1 MPVLVIP
8 DPSLVVLI
16 GAAGAGKS
24 TLAARLF
31 GADEILSSDALREV
45 VSGDAADQSASAV
58 AFRILHRTLERRLAA
73 GHLTV
78 IDATN
83 VQRAHRRELLER
95 ARRAATPAVAVVL
108 DIDPALSRARNA
120 GRSRVVDPA
129 VVERQARAVHSVV
142 ERGDL
147 TGEGFASVTI
157 LTDPGEVAALAI
169 ERVRADA
176 PGRVPL

>member
-1 MPVLVIP
+1 MIP

-16 GAAGAGKS
+16 GSAGAGKS

-31 GADEILSSDALREV
+31 DADEVLSSDALREV

-73 GHLTV
+73 GQLTV

-83 VQRAHRRELLER
+83 VQRAHRRQLLER
-95 ARRAATPAVAVVL
+95 ARRAGISTVAVVL
-108 DIDPALSRARNA
+108 DIDPTLSQARNA

-129 VVERQARAVHSVV
+129 VVERQAGAVRSIV

-147 TGEGFASVTI
+147 AGEGFASVAV
-157 LTDPGEVAALAI
+157 LTDPDDLAALTI
-169 ERVRADA
+169 ERVRVRV
-176 PGRVPL
+176 PGRLPL